1 MIDGNEQVLK
11 SGDKFSVKKSF
22 KVKALKNVRV
32 NVIGYGT
39 KSVDESEQEIDKNSL
54 NKSYSIDKD
63 GKIYRVEF
71 YKSENGKEKFAGM
84 ILAEFR

>member
-1 MIDGNEQVLK
+1 MEHNLK
-11 SGDKFSVKKSF
+11 M
-22 KVKALKNVRV
+22 LKLLF
-32 NVIGYGT
+32 G
-39 KSVDESEQEIDKNSL
+39 E
-54 NKSYSIDKD
+54 IDKD